1 MPWTHFT
8 AYKCVISWQLL
19 AMIQLWA
26 GQSTRCATCTAAT
39 CGAWQPAG
47 WAQWAHHVGCRRWS
61 HGYPV
66 RCNGLYDNDN
76 GNWRSFIVIVPLDQP
91 ARGAGGPGSQ
101 PANSTVVRA
110 MKHESWAPTNIM
122 DHREQAVLIPGAT
135 TISKCRLYQCYV
147 SVGQRRQ
154 HRALPNR
161 IGPQFLQRTSESIT
175 RSNGKI
181 KML

>member
-1 MPWTHFT
+1 
-8 AYKCVISWQLL
+8 
-19 AMIQLWA
+19 MIQLWA

-39 CGAWQPAG
+39 CSAWQPAG

-66 RCNGLYDNDN
+66 RYNGSYDNDN
-76 GNWRSFIVIVPLDQP
+76 GNSRSFIVIVPLDQP

-101 PANSTVVRA
+101 PANSTCGQS
-110 MKHESWAPTNIM
+110 HERRVLGTHHVM